1 MSLTKKFASAID
13 LLCLSINKGLLRKLK
28 DYCFI
33 ETALDKETL
42 IAKDGSLITV
52 FSIHGSRNLVGPK
65 ELENIS
71 NGLGKALQ
79 PIFANQGHQIQ
90 FVFLRDFDRV
100 ESELKR
106 SMAPYIRA
114 ARIKGF
120 EAVEDI
126 FADKI
131 KHLKNHCSY
140 EACYMVAV
148 SRPTLIPFEKKDEDQ
163 ENNQLRNE
171 SPLSSSSQDIFQV
184 YQSLINKHNSFIDSL
199 KNVLK
204 IIEVS
209 NHIYPTNEAIR
220 EVKKAINNNL
230 TADDWQPVL
239 PNAMPPLKSADEV
252 YRAENDISDLLW
264 PSVSEQIFPN
274 DLEVVDLNTVKVGDR
289 YIASM
294 YMTMPQQQITPFK
307 ELIDSIEKEIPFQ
320 ISISM
325 EGGGMNKT
333 GLKLMAASFLAF
345 SNSKN
350 ALIRDAIKELN
361 IDRLEGNSIVKMKIN
376 AITWAKTEKE
386 INTRKQTVLRSL
398 QGWGNSNY
406 MLVNSDPIEGMLSA
420 IPAVRPIPMG
430 TSFLAPVIDIIKMLP
445 LTRQANVW
453 SSGAVTYRTEDG
465 KIIPFQPGSS
475 YQTTWNYLIFAI
487 PGSGKSVW
495 MNCNNLATILS
506 PDSDELPYIGI
517 IDIGPSSSG
526 LIQLIKDL
534 LPANKKH
541 LALYKKIQNDENNAI
556 NVFDTQLGARFPTPQ
571 EKTFLVNFLTLL
583 ITPAGKDKPYE
594 SSDNMIA
601 SVIDYLYL
609 NYSDITPTKNNNS
622 TGQPKKYSPNIDK
635 EVDRYIK
642 KYQLIVNKNTTWWQV
657 VDMLTEKHEY
667 HIASLAQRY
676 AMPLLSET
684 TGIAERVS
692 FIKDTYGKPISSQT
706 SETYLQLFS
715 RSIAEI
721 TNNFKMLDKPTIL
734 DISESRIISLDLD
747 EVAKSGTAVAE
758 KQTGVMYMLSR
769 YIIGKN
775 FKLDDTILAV
785 TPDIYHDYHNNRIK
799 KIRGTKKAICVD
811 EFHRTQKSPSF
822 REQVRVDQREG
833 RKWNMQ
839 VLLSSQ
845 LESDFDDDM
854 VDLSTG
860 KVILSGGQNYDKI
873 IRKFKLAESTEE
885 YIRYKLTGPT
895 EKGVPFLFTFQTKEA
910 YYSLFLYSTISPLE
924 YWAFT
929 TTAEDVTL
937 KDRLTEALSSPNKAR
952 LILSKKFPNGVKSE
966 IERIL
971 TTTADESI
979 MRDPYSYIVKKIV
992 KQLGESE

>member
-1 MSLTKKFASAID
+1 MSLVKNFATAID

-42 IAKDGSLITV
+42 VAKDGSLITV
-52 FSIHGSRNLVGPK
+52 FSIHGSRNLVGKK
-65 ELENIS
+65 ELDNIS
-71 NGLGKALQ
+71 NVLGNALQ
-79 PIFANQGHQIQ
+79 PIFMNQGHQLQ

-114 ARIKGF
+114 AKIKGF

-126 FADKI
+126 FKDKI
-131 KHLKNHCSY
+131 EHLKKFCSY
-140 EACYMVAV
+140 EACYMVAI
-148 SRPTLIPFEKKDEDQ
+148 SRPTLIPFEKKDEDE
-163 ENNQLRNE
+163 ENGDLRK
-171 SPLSSSSQDIFQV
+171 SVPIMSDSQDIFNN
-184 YQSLINKHNSFIDSL
+184 YQSLLNKHSSYVESL
-199 KNVLK
+199 KSALK

-209 NHIYPTNEAIR
+209 NHIFEAKEAIR
-220 EVKKAINNNL
+220 EIKKSINNNL
-230 TADDWQPVL
+230 TADDWTPIL
-239 PNAMPPLKSADEV
+239 PNNKNPLKEETNL
-252 YRAENDISDLLW
+252 YKAENDISSLMW
-264 PSVSEQIFPN
+264 PSVSEQIFPD
-274 DLEVVDLNTVKVGDR
+274 DLEVQDLNTVKVGDR

-294 YMTMPQQQITPFK
+294 YMTMPQQQTTAFK
-307 ELIDSIEKEIPFQ
+307 DLINSIDKEIPFQ

-325 EGGGMNKT
+325 EGGGMKKT

-350 ALIRDAIKELN
+350 GLIRDAIKELKL
-361 IDRLEGNSIVKMKIN
+361 DELEGNAIVKMKVN
-376 AITWAKTEKE
+376 AITWAKSEKE

-398 QGWGNSNY
+398 QGWGNSNF

-420 IPAVRPIPMG
+420 IPAARAVPIG
-430 TSFLAPVIDIIKMLP
+430 TNFLAPVVDIIKMLP

-475 YQTTWNYLIFAI
+475 LQTTWNYLIFAI

-534 LPANKKH
+534 LPAKKKH
-541 LALYKKIQNDENNAI
+541 LALYKKIQNDESNAI
-556 NVFDTQLGARFPTPQ
+556 NVFDTQLGSRFPTAE

-583 ITPAGKDKPYE
+583 ITPAGRDKPYE

-601 SVIDYLYL
+601 TVIDALYL
-609 NYSDITPTKNNNS
+609 NYSDITPTKQLNS
-622 TGQPKKYSPNIDK
+622 RGQPKKYNPN
-635 EVDRYIK
+635 VDRTVDSYIK
-642 KYQLIVNKNTTWWQV
+642 KYQLPIDKHTTWWQI
-657 VDMLTEKHEY
+657 VDMFAEKAEY
-667 HIASLAQRY
+667 HIASMAQRY

-684 TGIAERVS
+684 TGISERNQFV
-692 FIKDTYGKPISSQT
+692 KDTYEKPVSSET
-706 SETYLQLFS
+706 SETYLMLFT
-715 RSIAEI
+715 RSIAEV
-721 TNNFKMLDKPTIL
+721 TSNFKMLDKPTIL
-734 DISESRIISLDLD
+734 DISESRVISLDLD

-758 KQTGVMYMLSR
+758 KQTGIMYMLAR

-775 FKLDDTILAV
+775 FKLDDTILKNC
-785 TPDIYHDYHNNRIK
+785 PEIYHPYHNARIK
-799 KIRGTKKAICVD
+799 KSRGTKKSISVD

-854 VDLSTG
+854 VDLSSG

-873 IRKFKLAESTEE
+873 IRKFKLAASTEE

-895 EKGVPFLFTFQTKEA
+895 KAGVPFLFSFQTREA

-937 KDRLTEALSSPNKAR
+937 KDRLTEALSSPNRAR
-952 LILSKKFPNGVKSE
+952 LVLSKNFPNGVKDE
-966 IERIL
+966 IERLL
-971 TTTADESI
+971 TTTVDDSI
-979 MRDPYSYIVKKIV
+979 LRDPYSYMVNKII
-992 KQLGESE
+992 KTLGAE